1 MCAYYVEIMCAG
13 RIGLGWAHDVF
24 TFACHMFMHFS
35 CICTIFFILLILN
48 VLVLFYLSLSL
59 SLFLS
64 VSCSMAPKQKS
75 TPSWNPLRFGASSSS
90 PSANS
95 IPFHVRFHNEK
106 ARTDFLEKFSWLRFS
121 NPDHSLNHK
130 RERFKVFEVEPR
142 SNRGRTVAKTNSCFS
157 SVRHLHL
164 RVTVKTPLARVL
176 QKVQG
181 SLIWWWHLFY
191 IPCLTITPL
200 QSLVLDFCYPFLRD
214 SL

>member
-1 MCAYYVEIMCAG
+1 MLKSCVLV
-13 RIGLGWAHDVF
+13 GLDWAEPM
-24 TFACHMFMHFS
+24 MFLLLHVTCS
-35 CICTIFFILLILN
+35 CIFHAHVQFFFISILLILIC
-48 VLVLFYLSLSL
+48 VGTFLFVPSLSL
-59 SLFLS
+59 SLS
-64 VSCSMAPKQKS
+64 VSCSMAPKRKS
-75 TPSWNPLRFGASSSS
+75 TQSQNLLRFGATSSF

-95 IPFHVRFHNEK
+95 IPFHVRFRNEK
-106 ARTDFLEKFSWLRFS
+106 ARTDFSEKFSWLRFS
-121 NPDHSLNHK
+121 NPDRSLNHK

-176 QKVQG
+176 QEVQG

>member
-1 MCAYYVEIMCAG
+1 MCAG

-35 CICTIFFILLILN
+35 CTRTIFFFFFISILLILIC
-48 VLVLFYLSLSL
+48 VGTFLFVPSLSL
-59 SLFLS
+59 SLS
-64 VSCSMAPKQKS
+64 VSCSMAPKRKS
-75 TPSWNPLRFGASSSS
+75 TQSQNLLRFGATSSF

-95 IPFHVRFHNEK
+95 IPFHVRFRNEK
-106 ARTDFLEKFSWLRFS
+106 ARTDFSEKFSWLRFS
-121 NPDHSLNHK
+121 NPDRSLNHK

-176 QKVQG
+176 QEVQG

-191 IPCLTITPL
+191 ISCLTITPL

>member
-90 PSANS
+90 SPANS
-95 IPFHVRFHNEK
+95 TPSHVWFHDDK
-106 ARTDFLEKFSWLRFS
+106 ARKEFSKNFS
-121 NPDHSLNHK
+121 RCGIHSEHQ
-130 RERFKVFEVEPR
+130 V
-142 SNRGRTVAKTNSCFS
+142 
-157 SVRHLHL
+157 
-164 RVTVKTPLARVL
+164 
-176 QKVQG
+176 
-181 SLIWWWHLFY
+181 I
-191 IPCLTITPL
+191 I
-200 QSLVLDFCYPFLRD
+200 LDFSDTNLSIVIYSRGWE
-214 SL
+214 SLCGISVTCPSMII

>member
-1 MCAYYVEIMCAG
+1 
-13 RIGLGWAHDVF
+13 
-24 TFACHMFMHFS
+24 MFMHFS
-35 CICTIFFILLILN
+35 CTRTIFFYLYLIDIDLCWY
-48 VLVLFYLSLSL
+48 FSICPLSLSL
-59 SLFLS
+59 SLSLS
-64 VSCSMAPKQKS
+64 VSCSMAPKRKS
-75 TPSWNPLRFGASSSS
+75 TQSQNLLRFGATSSF

-95 IPFHVRFHNEK
+95 IPFHVRFRNEK
-106 ARTDFLEKFSWLRFS
+106 ARMDFLEKFSWLRFS

-200 QSLVLDFCYPFLRD
+200 RSLVLDFCYPFLRD